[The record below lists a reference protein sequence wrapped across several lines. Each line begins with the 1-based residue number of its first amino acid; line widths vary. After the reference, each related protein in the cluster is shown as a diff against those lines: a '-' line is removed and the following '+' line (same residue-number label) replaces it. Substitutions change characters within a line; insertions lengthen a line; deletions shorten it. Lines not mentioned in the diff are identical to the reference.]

1 MYVAFS
7 NMSQATAEDRTA
19 ITNLTTAIRTL
30 IEQVAL
36 YSNRLSTKEVDNM
49 ALQTAVRNL
58 QGELKNLKD

>member
-19 ITNLTTAIRTL
+19 ITNLTTEIRTL